1 MKRKRSI
8 WICIVIVLLILGIVI
23 ACFTRREVNYD
34 PTSTVVVTIDKEQ
47 IYLDEVLY
55 HVTLSRMQGQLY
67 ASFVNDT
74 DYMNRDYGDG
84 RTIGEV
90 MKQEAMDNAIRYELL
105 YRQAIQE
112 GYELTDAEITDSK
125 DKTEN
130 ILITIPQEDM
140 KNTGLTQDKILYI
153 QEKIALAT
161 RYYQDVYEGANLT
174 DQDVYGQL
182 KDGHQITIQKKVW
195 NSVKF

>member
-1 MKRKRSI
+1 MKRKSL
-8 WICIVIVLLILGIVI
+8 ICAGVVTVLLVLGIVI
-23 ACFTRREVNYD
+23 VCFARREINYN

-55 HVTLSRMQGQLY
+55 HLTLSRMQGQLY
-67 ASFVNDT
+67 AAFMNDT

-90 MKQEAMDNAIRYELL
+90 MKQDAMDNAIRYELL

-112 GYELTDAEITDSK
+112 GYELTDEEITDSK

-130 ILITIPQEDM
+130 ILITIPEEDM
-140 KNTGLTQDKILYI
+140 KNTGLTQDKILLI

-161 RYYQDVYEGANLT
+161 RYYKDAYEGVDLA
-174 DQDVYGQL
+174 DQEVYGQL
-182 KDGHQITIQKKVW
+182 KDGHQINIQKKVW

>member
-1 MKRKRSI
+1 MKRKRYI
-8 WICIVIVLLILGIVI
+8 CICIVIVMLILGICIV
-23 ACFTRREVNYD
+23 CFTRREVNYD
-34 PTSTVVVTIDKEQ
+34 PTSTVVVTIDKEE

-67 ASFVNDT
+67 ASFMNDT

-112 GYELTDAEITDSK
+112 GYELTAEEITDSK

-130 ILITIPQEDM
+130 ILITIPEEDM
-140 KNTGLTQDKILYI
+140 KNTGLIKDKILLI

-161 RYYQDVYEGANLT
+161 RYYQDAYAAVDIT
-174 DQDVYGQL
+174 DKQVYGQL
-182 KDGHQITIQKKVW
+182 KEGHQITIQKKVW